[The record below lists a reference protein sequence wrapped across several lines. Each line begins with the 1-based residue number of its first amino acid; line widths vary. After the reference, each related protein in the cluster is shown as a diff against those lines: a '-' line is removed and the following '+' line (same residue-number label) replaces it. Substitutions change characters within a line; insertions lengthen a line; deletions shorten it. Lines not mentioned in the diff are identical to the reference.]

1 MKKILLQIIICLC
14 IMATGMQAL
23 NIQLDK
29 NSKADKQIKIINNEI
44 YILEKNKDPKYNIC
58 KERADILISLLELE
72 KENKKCSFSKEAI
85 NEISDIR
92 FSKLI
97 IRLRKLGFKEE
108 DIDLYVKPYII
119 NTTYA
124 SKDLDL
130 ELLNNYEGTYLDI
143 IQSGTYNELIEAR
156 RSVLVNMQD
165 YIANINLKYKKE
177 YIDTGDFAYILK
189 AEENSK
195 IIDEIIK
202 QSKITPKYNYVG
214 NNINEYKKHIVIN
227 SIISSIGIFIYLAFK
242 EKIQPTRKVKNKRKR
257 NLAKKNTARKHIL
270 TPSIF
275 IALVLID
282 QIIIML
288 AIII

>member
-1 MKKILLQIIICLC
+1 
-14 IMATGMQAL
+14 MATGMQAL

-58 KERADILISLLELE
+58 KERADVLISLLELE

-270 TPSIF
+270 TPCIF
-275 IALVLID
+275 TALVLID
-282 QIIIML
+282 QIITML

>member
-58 KERADILISLLELE
+58 KERADVLISLLELE

-124 SKDLDL
+124 SKELDL
-130 ELLNNYEGTYLDI
+130 ELLNSYEGTYLDI

-156 RSVLVNMQD
+156 RAVLVNMQD

-227 SIISSIGIFIYLAFK
+227 SIISCVGIFIYLAFK
-242 EKIQPTRKVKNKRKR
+242 EKIQPMRKVKNKRKR

-275 IALVLID
+275 TALVLID

>member
-58 KERADILISLLELE
+58 KERADVLISLLELE

-270 TPSIF
+270 TPCIF
-275 IALVLID
+275 TALVLID
-282 QIIIML
+282 QIITML